1 MASSMKEIAIWG
13 LTVGLGVLLLWRVEP
28 YLRVYDVEAG
38 DRAPGFTLTTDT
50 GQGIDL
56 ENYRGKYVLLNF
68 WATWCPPCIQET
80 PSLNQLH
87 QELSDKGLIVLGVS
101 VDEDTS
107 AYDAFLDRFGIAFP
121 TVRDPSRGVPT
132 KYGTNLY
139 PESYLIDPDGYVVR
153 KYVGAEN
160 WMRPEVVNYLR
171 SLL

>member
-13 LTVGLGVLLLWRVEP
+13 VTVALGAALLWRVEP

-87 QELSDKGLIVLGVS
+87 QELSGENFIVLGVS
-101 VDEDTS
+101 VDEERE
-107 AYDAFLDRFGIAFP
+107 AYDAFLDRFGITFP
-121 TVRDPSRGVPT
+121 TVRDPSRSVPV
-132 KYGTNLY
+132 KYGTSLY

-160 WMRPEVVNYLR
+160 WMRPEVVNYVR

>member
-1 MASSMKEIAIWG
+1 MKDFGIWG
-13 LTVGLGVLLLWRVEP
+13 LTVVLGAVLLWRVEP
-28 YLRVYDVEAG
+28 YLRIYDVEAG

-56 ENYRGKYVLLNF
+56 EDYRGKYVLLNF

-87 QELSDKGLIVLGVS
+87 QELSDQGLIVLGVS
-101 VDEDTS
+101 VDEDLS
-107 AYDAFLDRFGIAFP
+107 AYNAFLDRFGISFP
-121 TVRDPSRGVPT
+121 TVRDPSRSVASQ
-132 KYGTNLY
+132 YGTHLY
-139 PESYLIDPDGYVVR
+139 PESYLIDPEGYVVR

>member
-13 LTVGLGVLLLWRVEP
+13 VTVILGAALLWRVEP
-28 YLRVYDVEAG
+28 YLRVYNVEAG

-56 ENYRGKYVLLNF
+56 KNYRGKYVLLNF

-87 QELSDKGLIVLGVS
+87 RELSGGRFLVLGVS
-101 VDEDTS
+101 VDEDRD
-107 AYDAFLDRFGIAFP
+107 AYEAFLDRFGITFP
-121 TVRDPSRGVPT
+121 TVRDPSREVASR
-132 KYGTNLY
+132 YGTQLY

-160 WMRPEVVNYLR
+160 WMRPEVLNYLR